1 MNQTWENSKKARKP
15 QFVPILCP
23 LGPNSS
29 HYFFFI
35 FRNMASSVTRYHGQ
49 LALCTILEKTDDSI
63 LRKFSDPQMDG
74 QKDRQVRVIL

>member
-1 MNQTWENSKKARKP
+1 M
-15 QFVPILCP
+15 PIGPKFEP
-23 LGPNSS
+23 L
-29 HYFFFI
+29 FFFI

-63 LRKFSDPQMDG
+63 LRKFSDLQMDG